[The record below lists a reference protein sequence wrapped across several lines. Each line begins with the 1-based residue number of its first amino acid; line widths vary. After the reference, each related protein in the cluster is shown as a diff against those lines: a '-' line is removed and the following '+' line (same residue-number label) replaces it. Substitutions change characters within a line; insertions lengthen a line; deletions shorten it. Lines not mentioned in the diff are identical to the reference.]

1 MAKDEKTSKRIATIA
16 AKGLK
21 TPEKLTKAEIKALA
35 ASALTQAH
43 DKKKSSSKPT
53 AKKAASKKFTAK
65 KTPAK
70 KSAAKKA
77 PAKKKA
83 KTKKK

>member
-35 ASALTQAH
+35 ASALTQAP
-43 DKKKSSSKPT
+43 DKKKSSSKAT
-53 AKKAASKKFTAK
+53 AKKAASKKSTAK